1 MLRSPE
7 QDHAPKP
14 LPPPPAFLPPFL
26 SFLPPFFPAS
36 NTSAAG
42 GPSSAA
48 VVGRCRAGAL
58 GAAAGADG
66 AGRAPASAASMGS
79 TAAPASPR
87 ATHCCVTHLVSAAS
101 SAVWSDLQGR
111 GSAGSRAECLCRQA
125 NVQQWHRS
133 TQPPSPSCDAAH
145 RGSEVPSA
153 NAGKKSRAC
162 PLRGCTARFSMSK
175 RVAPPCRTG
184 GRRRAQ
190 RALSAL
196 GVGQQQAGDTGG
208 GEARQAGGQA
218 QGTSRG
224 CRGAPPASA
233 PAVWC

>member
-66 AGRAPASAASMGS
+66 AGRAPASATSMGS

-133 TQPPSPSCDAAH
+133 T
-145 RGSEVPSA
+145 
-153 NAGKKSRAC
+153 
-162 PLRGCTARFSMSK
+162 T
-175 RVAPPCRTG
+175 
-184 GRRRAQ
+184 
-190 RALSAL
+190 ALSVVRRCAPRVGGAISECGEEEQGLPLARLHRQVQHVEACGAAL
-196 GVGQQQAGDTGG
+196 QD
-208 GEARQAGGQA
+208 RGQA
-218 QGTSRG
+218 QGTAGTVGPWRWAAASRG
-224 CRGAPPASA
+224 HGWGRGEAGRRTGTGN
-233 PAVWC
+233 